1 MRRLSQM
8 GGWLSVALA
17 LHSYSALTLAQA
29 PADQIARLGKD
40 LTCVGAQK
48 EGNAE
53 GTIPAYSGQW
63 LGAPPGI
70 KFEGTGKHP
79 IDPYPNEKPLFV
91 ITAQNLDQY
100 GAHLSEEF
108 VVG

>member
-40 LTCVGAQK
+40 LTCVGA
-48 EGNAE
+48 
-53 GTIPAYSGQW
+53 
-63 LGAPPGI
+63 
-70 KFEGTGKHP
+70 
-79 IDPYPNEKPLFV
+79 
-91 ITAQNLDQY
+91 
-100 GAHLSEEF
+100 
-108 VVG
+108 